1 MATEQGMEARIAR
14 LESDVEHIR
23 SDMADVKIELRT
35 LRDKM
40 DGMSTNLTQRIVDL
54 TDRID
59 IVNTS
64 LKDGLAS
71 AKVWALV
78 LYIVLAGGMLGTMA
92 RGFGWL

>member
-1 MATEQGMEARIAR
+1 MATEEGMEARIAR
-14 LESDVEHIR
+14 PESDVEHIR
-23 SDMADVKIELRT
+23 SDMADVKVELRT

-40 DGMSTNLTQRIVDL
+40 DGMSTSLTQRMVDL

-59 IVNTS
+59 AVNTS

-71 AKVWALV
+71 AQVWALV